1 MPLLDPQPLVTPTV
15 GLAVDDPLE
24 VAVVRARLRR
34 LVAATQAVGD
44 EFALPSLYRRIAET
58 ARTLVDAE
66 HVALGV
72 LSAAGAATQLV
83 QLEAEDSSAMTM
95 MADVEELEGLSDLAT
110 RLTAGQVSRFASRQL
125 PFALPGLWGDGLL
138 AVPVHYRGQVLA
150 ILLLSHV
157 VPGGARPED
166 EDVLLSLATTAG
178 IAIEN
183 ARLYE
188 ESRRRQEWG
197 REASEISNQLLAA
210 TGKSEAHLVI
220 TSAVR
225 RLADADLAVWWR
237 PTQDDPAA
245 LEVVAA
251 CGPGSAELDE
261 HGNFALNTFEPST
274 SGGLSG
280 TLGTASQEP
289 ESRVAEILRAGE
301 IETLLL
307 LPIAGDHGARGW
319 LMCGRR
325 RDKHSF
331 SDLDLDIADT
341 FVAQMGVV
349 LDLVAA
355 RSLLERV
362 HLLEDRERIAR
373 DLHDHVIQ
381 SLFATGLKVK
391 TANSMPT
398 RAVREGRL
406 SEAVD
411 EIDDS
416 IRQLRA
422 SIFQLNSAATA
433 PTENFRGAVL
443 KVIRQITPGLGF
455 QPDVSFEGPLD
466 AVISPLL
473 TDEVAAVLREAGTN
487 VGRHARAKRMS
498 VELFTDR
505 ATFCL
510 SVIDDGV
517 GIGPTPRRS
526 GLDNLRLRA
535 EILGGDL
542 ALEDRAG
549 GGTALRWSVPLTGVV
564 GKIDPSATS
573 GSSNQA
579 ELPEIAERGG

>member
-1 MPLLDPQPLVTPTV
+1 MALLDQESESVLAVTV
-15 GLAVDDPLE
+15 GLVVGDPLDE

-34 LVAATQAVGD
+34 VVAAMQAIG
-44 EFALPSLYRRIAET
+44 EQFALPPLYRRIAET

-72 LSAAGAATQLV
+72 LSTAGEATQLV
-83 QLEAEDSSAMTM
+83 QLESEDSSAMTM
-95 MADVEELEGLSDLAT
+95 LADVEELEGLSDLAT
-110 RLTAGQVSRFASRQL
+110 RLTPGLVSRFASRDL
-125 PFALPGLWGDGLL
+125 PFALPGVWGDGLL
-138 AVPVHYRGQVLA
+138 AVPVHFHGQLLA

-157 VPGGARPED
+157 VPEGARPED
-166 EDVLLSLATTAG
+166 EDALLSLATTAG
-178 IAIEN
+178 MAIEN

-188 ESRRRQEWG
+188 EARRRQEWG

-210 TGKSEAHLVI
+210 TGEGEAHLVI

-237 PTQDDPAA
+237 PTNDDPVT
-245 LEVVAA
+245 LEVAA
-251 CGPGSAELDE
+251 AFGPGSEELNE
-261 HGNFALNTFEPST
+261 HGNFPLSTFEAST
-274 SGGLSG
+274 SGGLLG

-289 ESRVAEILRAGE
+289 ESRVAEVLREGE

-307 LPIAGDHGARGW
+307 LPIAGDHGLRGW

-341 FVAQMGVV
+341 FVAQMSVA
-349 LDLVAA
+349 LDLAAA
-355 RSLLERV
+355 RTLLERM

-391 TANSMPT
+391 TASSNPT

-406 SEAVD
+406 GEAVD

-416 IRQLRA
+416 IRRLRA

-433 PTENFRGAVL
+433 PAQSFRGAVL
-443 KVIRQITPGLGF
+443 KVIRQITPALGF
-455 QPDVSFEGPLD
+455 QPDVSFDGPLD

-473 TDEVAAVLREAGTN
+473 ADEVSTVLREAGTN
-487 VGRHARAKRMS
+487 VGRHAGATRMS
-498 VELFTDR
+498 VEFFTDR
-505 ATFCL
+505 STFCL
-510 SVIDDGV
+510 SIVDDGV
-517 GIGPTPRRS
+517 GIGLTPRRS
-526 GLDNLRLRA
+526 GLDNLRLRV

-542 ALEDRAG
+542 ALENQKG

-564 GKIDPSATS
+564 ADIDRIR
-573 GSSNQA
+573 
-579 ELPEIAERGG
+579 EERSLEAD

>member
-1 MPLLDPQPLVTPTV
+1 MPLLDPGTVSAPPV
-15 GLAVDDPLE
+15 GLAVDSSCEMTL
-24 VAVVRARLRR
+24 VRARLRR

-44 EFALPSLYRRIAET
+44 QLALPPLYRRIAET
-58 ARTLVDAE
+58 ARKLVDAE

-72 LSAAGAATQLV
+72 LSTAGAATQLV

-95 MADVEELEGLSDLAT
+95 LADVEELEGLSALAT
-110 RLTAGQVSRFASRQL
+110 RLTPGIVSRFASHEL
-125 PFALPGLWGDGLL
+125 PFVLPGVWGDGLL

-150 ILLLSHV
+150 LLLLSHI

-166 EDVLLSLATTAG
+166 EDALLSLATTAG

-188 ESRRRQEWG
+188 EARRRQEWG

-210 TGKSEAHLVI
+210 TGESEAHIVI
-220 TSAVR
+220 TSAIR

-237 PTQDDPAA
+237 PTASDPQV

-251 CGPGSAELDE
+251 FGPGSEELNE
-261 HGNFALNTFEPST
+261 HGNYPLNTFQPST
-274 SGGLSG
+274 FGGLVG
-280 TLGTASQEP
+280 TLGTADHEP
-289 ESRVAEILRAGE
+289 ESQVAEVLRDCE
-301 IETLLL
+301 IATLLL
-307 LPIAGDHGARGW
+307 LPIAGDHGGMRGW

-341 FVAQMGVV
+341 FVAQMSVA
-349 LDLVAA
+349 LDLAEA
-355 RSLLERV
+355 RTLLERV

-381 SLFATGLKVK
+381 SLFAAGLKVQV
-391 TANSMPT
+391 AGRMPT
-398 RAVREGRL
+398 SDVRNGRL

-422 SIFQLNSAATA
+422 SIFELNHTATA
-433 PTENFRGAVL
+433 PAQNFRSALLEVM
-443 KVIRQITPGLGF
+443 RQITPGLGF
-455 QPDVSFEGPLD
+455 QPDVSFQGPLD
-466 AVISPLL
+466 TVISSLL
-473 TDEVAAVLREAGTN
+473 TAEVVAVLREAGTN
-487 VGRHARAKRMS
+487 VGRHASATRLS
-498 VELFTDR
+498 VNVFTDGR
-505 ATFCL
+505 TFCL
-510 SVIDDGV
+510 SVIDNGV

-542 ALEDRAG
+542 ALEEPTD

-564 GKIDPSATS
+564 AEIDHITK
-573 GSSNQA
+573 
-579 ELPEIAERGG
+579 ERSIEAG